1 MSIFQI
7 VLLIISFIIFYFF
20 FKQLFSGSYPKRG
33 VDFEAK
39 RDDEYIGNI
48 AQVDKNFK
56 TPPVKLTRVE
66 ELKAIAQKAI
76 EQKDYQEADKA
87 LSSAL
92 ILDKDD
98 RDLLLRYGYVLIELN
113 RLKEAKEVYEKIISL
128 YPDEDLAYGSLA
140 NVLHKLGD
148 SKMAIEYHKKAIEI
162 DEDYAPHY
170 FNYANTLYDI
180 GEPSKALDKYRQ
192 AYATDSSL
200 KEAKEMI
207 DKLSKI

>member
-7 VLLIISFIIFYFF
+7 ILLIISFVIFYIF

-48 AQVDKNFK
+48 TQMDKSFK
-56 TPPVKLTRVE
+56 TPPVQMTRVE
-66 ELKAIAQKAI
+66 ELNSIAESAL
-76 EQKDYQEADKA
+76 EAKDYKEADKA
-87 LSSAL
+87 LSSAI
-92 ILDKDD
+92 ILDKNNKE
-98 RDLLLRYGYVLIELN
+98 LLLKHGYALINLN
-113 RLKEAKEVYEKIISL
+113 RLNDAKEVYEKIIKL
-128 YPDEDLAYGSLA
+128 DPNEDLAYGSLA

-148 SKMAIEYHKKAIEI
+148 SSRAIEYHKKAISL
-162 DEDYAPHY
+162 DSTYAPHY

-180 GEPSKALDKYRQ
+180 GNLKEALENYKR
-192 AYATDSSL
+192 AYELDPTI

-207 DKLSKI
+207 EKLS